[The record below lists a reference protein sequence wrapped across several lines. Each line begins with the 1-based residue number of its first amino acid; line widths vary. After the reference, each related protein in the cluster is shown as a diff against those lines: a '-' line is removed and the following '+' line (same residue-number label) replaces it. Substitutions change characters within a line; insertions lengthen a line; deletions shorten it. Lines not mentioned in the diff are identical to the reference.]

1 MTHRL
6 QAHASGARRGSGHSC
21 SPQQRV
27 AAVVTTAAGPHAGVT
42 AADRQRYDGVACS
55 SCAWVPS
62 QPSIHVCAAAR
73 SYVTDTLALPNL
85 EHPKYIRRYTIIKI
99 SSAEACQTIRQ
110 DSRLYRSLE
119 RRRPYER
126 RGSRSR
132 PGGGPLVTI
141 ACASSAAA
149 LPKSPPSSS
158 PSAPRLASHT
168 AEPYRAA
175 GRSGSHRA
183 WRAARTA
190 R

>member
-42 AADRQRYDGVACS
+42 AAGKRRHDGVACS

-62 QPSIHVCAAAR
+62 QPSIHGCSRAELCNGHVCFTE
-73 SYVTDTLALPNL
+73 YL